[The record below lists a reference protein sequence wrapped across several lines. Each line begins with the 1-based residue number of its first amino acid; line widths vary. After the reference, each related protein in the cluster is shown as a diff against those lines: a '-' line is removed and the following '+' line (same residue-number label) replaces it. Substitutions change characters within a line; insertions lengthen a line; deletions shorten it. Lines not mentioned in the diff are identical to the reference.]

1 MSDPPPE
8 CIHEQASLFAQ
19 FACTQSQDRLDQ
31 KYIETSIISCCS
43 VLLVCVYLIVLYN
56 FKRSSKLMQ
65 LDWDIQ
71 TITPG
76 DYTMQMEITD
86 EAYEWFLANVF
97 KRDGNRGVSIGMSLK
112 TYIKN
117 ELEKLLTDKLKEV
130 KSSPGDHSNIKI
142 DEVKIADIVFAFNN
156 DELI

>member
-1 MSDPPPE
+1 
-8 CIHEQASLFAQ
+8 
-19 FACTQSQDRLDQ
+19 
-31 KYIETSIISCCS
+31 
-43 VLLVCVYLIVLYN
+43 
-56 FKRSSKLMQ
+56 MQ